1 MSGKAE
7 LIFNRLEVIKVN
19 RYKPISSSPLFTM
32 AALTILKEIEKG
44 TKSAQSKRRI
54 IAYHMKHGNA
64 TIPDLAKRLGLSI
77 PTVSK
82 LVDELTDTGLI
93 KEGGKTETGS
103 GRHPNTYGL
112 NPESCY
118 FVGVDIKN
126 TSVSLGLMDFG
137 GKVIEKQ
144 LDVLF
149 ESVNS
154 VDGLTKLCDIIE
166 RFISSRSVERT
177 AIMAVNVNISGRVNP
192 KMGYSYSRYNFEE
205 LPLSEVLTKKLGVRV
220 CIENDTRAMAYGE
233 YLYGDCST
241 IDNLIFLNLSW
252 GIGLGIIIGGR
263 MYYGKSGFAGEIG
276 HMVTYD
282 NEILCQCGKKGCL
295 ETEASGRA
303 LVRKLTARLE
313 AGANSIIADRY
324 HENKKITLEDIFEAI
339 DSEDLLCIELVEDMG
354 RELGRWLAGII
365 NIFNP
370 EKVILGGSLS
380 SAVGDYLLQPVT
392 TAVRRYSLNLV
403 NKDTK
408 IVISHLGDQS
418 GLIGSCAAARRYAF
432 DDYID

>member
-1 MSGKAE
+1 
-7 LIFNRLEVIKVN
+7 
-19 RYKPISSSPLFTM
+19 M
-32 AALTILKEIEKG
+32 AALALLKEIEKG
-44 TKSAQSKRRI
+44 SKSAQSKRRI

-126 TSVSLGLMDFG
+126 KSISLGLMDFG
-137 GKVIEKQ
+137 GKVIETQ
-144 LDVLF
+144 LDVMF
-149 ESVNS
+149 ESLNS
-154 VDGLTKLCDIIE
+154 VDNLTQLCDIID
-166 RFISSRSVERT
+166 RFINSRSVDRS
-177 AIMAVNVNISGRVNP
+177 AILAINVNISGRVNP
-192 KMGYSYSRYNFEE
+192 MVGYSYSRYNFDEIPLTE
-205 LPLSEVLTKKLGVRV
+205 VLSEKLGIKV
-220 CIENDTRAMAYGE
+220 CIENDTRAMTYGE
-233 YLYGDCST
+233 YIYGDCSK

-252 GIGLGIIIGGR
+252 GIGLGIIINGKI
-263 MYYGKSGFAGEIG
+263 YYGKSGFAGEIG
-276 HMVTYD
+276 HMVTYN
-282 NEILCQCGKKGCL
+282 NEILCHCGKKGCL

-303 LVRKLTARLE
+303 LVRKLIERLE
-313 AGANSIIADRY
+313 KGANSLIADRY
-324 HENKKITLEDIFEAI
+324 REDKTITLDDVLEAI
-339 DSEDLLCIELVEDMG
+339 DGEDLLCIELVEDMG

-380 SAVGDYLLQPVT
+380 SVGDYILQPVI

-408 IVISHLGDQS
+408 IVISQLGDQS
-418 GLIGSCAAARRYAF
+418 GLIGSCATARRSAF
-432 DDYID
+432 DDYLD

>member
-1 MSGKAE
+1 
-7 LIFNRLEVIKVN
+7 
-19 RYKPISSSPLFTM
+19 M
-32 AALTILKEIEKG
+32 AALALLKEIEKG
-44 TKSAQSKRRI
+44 SKSAQSKRRI

-126 TSVSLGLMDFG
+126 KSISLGLMDFG
-137 GKVIEKQ
+137 GKVIETQ
-144 LDVLF
+144 LDVMF
-149 ESVNS
+149 ESLNS
-154 VDGLTKLCDIIE
+154 VDNLTQLCDIID
-166 RFISSRSVERT
+166 RFINSRSVDRS
-177 AIMAVNVNISGRVNP
+177 AILAINVNISGRVNP
-192 KMGYSYSRYNFEE
+192 MVGYSYSRYNFDEIPLTE
-205 LPLSEVLTKKLGVRV
+205 VLSEKLGIKV
-220 CIENDTRAMAYGE
+220 CIENDTRAMTYGE
-233 YLYGDCST
+233 YIYGDCSK

-252 GIGLGIIIGGR
+252 GIGLGIIIDGKI
-263 MYYGKSGFAGEIG
+263 YYGKSGFAGEIG
-276 HMVTYD
+276 HMVTYN
-282 NEILCQCGKKGCL
+282 NEILCHCGKKGCL

-303 LVRKLTARLE
+303 LVRKLIERLE
-313 AGANSIIADRY
+313 KGANSLIADRY
-324 HENKKITLEDIFEAI
+324 REDKTITLDDVLEAI
-339 DSEDLLCIELVEDMG
+339 DGEDLLCIELVEDMG

-380 SAVGDYLLQPVT
+380 SVGDYILQPVI

-408 IVISHLGDQS
+408 IVISQLGDQS
-418 GLIGSCAAARRYAF
+418 GLIGSCATARRSAF
-432 DDYID
+432 DDYLD

>member
-1 MSGKAE
+1 
-7 LIFNRLEVIKVN
+7 
-19 RYKPISSSPLFTM
+19 M
-32 AALTILKEIEKG
+32 AALALLKEIEKG

-112 NPESCY
+112 NPDSCY

-126 TSVSLGLMDFG
+126 GSLSLGLMDFG

-144 LDVLF
+144 LDIDF
-149 ESVNS
+149 ESCNS
-154 VDGLTKLCDIIE
+154 VDNLSQLCDIIN
-166 RFISSRSVERT
+166 RFINSRSVDRS
-177 AIMAVNVNISGRVNP
+177 AILAVNVNISGRVNP
-192 KMGYSYSRYNFEE
+192 MMGYSYSRYNFEE
-205 LPLSEVLTKKLGVRV
+205 MPLSEVLSEKLGLRV
-220 CIENDTRAMAYGE
+220 CIENDTRAMTYGE
-233 YLYGDCST
+233 YIYGDCSK

-252 GIGLGIIIGGR
+252 GIGLGIIIDGKI
-263 MYYGKSGFAGEIG
+263 YYGKSGFAGEIG

-282 NEILCQCGKKGCL
+282 NEIICHCGKKGCL

-303 LVRKLTARLE
+303 LVRKLIERLE
-313 AGANSIIADRY
+313 AGANSLIADGYR
-324 HENKKITLEDIFEAI
+324 ENKTITLDDIFEAI

-370 EKVILGGSLS
+370 EKVILGGAL
-380 SAVGDYLLQPVT
+380 SAVGDYILQPVM

-408 IVISHLGDQS
+408 IVISQLGDQS
-418 GLIGSCAAARRYAF
+418 GLIGSCATARRCAF

>member
-1 MSGKAE
+1 
-7 LIFNRLEVIKVN
+7 
-19 RYKPISSSPLFTM
+19 M
-32 AALTILKEIEKG
+32 AATALLNEIEKG
-44 TKSAQSKRRI
+44 TKSAQSKKRI

-93 KEGGKTETGS
+93 REGGKTETGN

-112 NPESCY
+112 NPVSCY

-126 TSVSLGLMDFG
+126 DTVSLGLMDFG
-137 GKVIEKQ
+137 GTIIEQQ
-144 LDVLF
+144 LDMLF
-149 ESVNS
+149 ESQNS
-154 VDGLTKLCDIIE
+154 IDNLTQLCSIID
-166 RFISSRSVERT
+166 RFINSRSIDRNSILT
-177 AIMAVNVNISGRVNP
+177 VNVNISGRVNP
-192 KMGYSYSRYNFEE
+192 MVGYSYSRYNFDEI
-205 LPLSEVLTKKLGVRV
+205 PLSEVMSEKLGVRV
-220 CIENDTRAMAYGE
+220 CIENDTRAMTYGE
-233 YLYGDCST
+233 YIYGDCSK

-252 GIGLGIIIGGR
+252 GLGLGIIIDGKV
-263 MYYGKSGFAGEIG
+263 YHGKSGFAGEIG

-282 NEILCQCGKKGCL
+282 NEIICHCGKKGCI
-295 ETEASGRA
+295 ETETSGSA
-303 LVRKLTARLE
+303 LVRKLKERLD
-313 AGANSIIADRY
+313 AGANSLIAERY
-324 HENKKITLEDIFEAI
+324 RETKNITLDDIFEAI

-370 EKVILGGSLS
+370 EKVIIGGALS
-380 SAVGDYLLQPVT
+380 VVGDYILQPVI

-408 IVISHLGDQS
+408 IVISQLGDQA
-418 GLIGSCAAARRYAF
+418 GLIGSCATARRRAF
-432 DDYID
+432 GED

>member
-1 MSGKAE
+1 
-7 LIFNRLEVIKVN
+7 
-19 RYKPISSSPLFTM
+19 M
-32 AALTILKEIEKG
+32 AALALLKEIEKG

-126 TSVSLGLMDFG
+126 KSISLGLMDFG
-137 GKVIEKQ
+137 GKVVETQ
-144 LDVLF
+144 LDIVF
-149 ESVNS
+149 ESLNS
-154 VDGLTKLCDIIE
+154 VDNLTQLCDIIN
-166 RFISSRSVERT
+166 RFINSRSVDRS
-177 AIMAVNVNISGRVNP
+177 AILAVNVNISGRVNP
-192 KMGYSYSRYNFEE
+192 MVGYSYSRYNFEE
-205 LPLSEVLTKKLGVRV
+205 IPLSEVLTEKLGLKV
-220 CIENDTRAMAYGE
+220 CIENDTRAMTYGE
-233 YLYGDCST
+233 YIYGDCSK
-241 IDNLIFLNLSW
+241 IDNLIFVNLSW
-252 GIGLGIIIGGR
+252 GIGLGIIINGKI
-263 MYYGKSGFAGEIG
+263 YYGKSGFAGEIG

-282 NEILCQCGKKGCL
+282 NEILCHCGKKGCL

-303 LVRKLTARLE
+303 LVRKLIERLE
-313 AGANSIIADRY
+313 NGANSLIADRY
-324 HENKKITLEDIFEAI
+324 REEKTVTLDDIFEAI
-339 DSEDLLCIELVEDMG
+339 DGEDLLCIELVEDMG

-370 EKVILGGSLS
+370 EKVIIGGSLS
-380 SAVGDYLLQPVT
+380 SVGDYILQPVI

-408 IVISHLGDQS
+408 IVISQLGDQS
-418 GLIGSCAAARRYAF
+418 GLIGSCATARRSAF
-432 DDYID
+432 DDYLD

>member
-1 MSGKAE
+1 
-7 LIFNRLEVIKVN
+7 
-19 RYKPISSSPLFTM
+19 M
-32 AALTILKEIEKG
+32 AALALLKEIEKG

-112 NPESCY
+112 NPDSCY

-126 TSVSLGLMDFG
+126 GSLSLGLMDFG

-144 LDVLF
+144 LDIDF
-149 ESVNS
+149 ESCNS
-154 VDGLTKLCDIIE
+154 VDNLSQLCGIIN
-166 RFISSRSVERT
+166 RFINSRSVDRS
-177 AIMAVNVNISGRVNP
+177 AILAVNVNISGRVNP
-192 KMGYSYSRYNFEE
+192 MMGYSYSRYNFEE
-205 LPLSEVLTKKLGVRV
+205 MPLSEVLSEKLGLRV
-220 CIENDTRAMAYGE
+220 CIENDTRAMTYGE
-233 YLYGDCST
+233 YIYGDCSK

-252 GIGLGIIIGGR
+252 GIGLGIIIDGKI
-263 MYYGKSGFAGEIG
+263 YYGKSGFAGEIG

-282 NEILCQCGKKGCL
+282 NEIICHCGKKGCL

-303 LVRKLTARLE
+303 LVRKLIERLE
-313 AGANSIIADRY
+313 AGANSLIADRY
-324 HENKKITLEDIFEAI
+324 RENKTITLDDIFEAI

-370 EKVILGGSLS
+370 EKVILGGAL
-380 SAVGDYLLQPVT
+380 SAVGDYILQPVM

-408 IVISHLGDQS
+408 IVISQLGDQS
-418 GLIGSCAAARRYAF
+418 GLIGSCATARRCAF

>member
-1 MSGKAE
+1 
-7 LIFNRLEVIKVN
+7 
-19 RYKPISSSPLFTM
+19 M
-32 AALTILKEIEKG
+32 AALALLKEIEKG

-112 NPESCY
+112 NPDSCY

-126 TSVSLGLMDFG
+126 GSLSLGLMDFG

-144 LDVLF
+144 LDIDF
-149 ESVNS
+149 ESCNS
-154 VDGLTKLCDIIE
+154 VDNLSQLCDIIN
-166 RFISSRSVERT
+166 RFINSRSVDRS
-177 AIMAVNVNISGRVNP
+177 AILAVNVNISGRVNP
-192 KMGYSYSRYNFEE
+192 MMGYSYSRYNFEE
-205 LPLSEVLTKKLGVRV
+205 MPLSEVLSEKLGLRV
-220 CIENDTRAMAYGE
+220 CIENDTRAMTYGE
-233 YLYGDCST
+233 YIYGDCSK

-252 GIGLGIIIGGR
+252 GIGLGIIIDGKI
-263 MYYGKSGFAGEIG
+263 YYGKSGFAGEIG

-282 NEILCQCGKKGCL
+282 NEIICHCGKKGCL

-303 LVRKLTARLE
+303 LVRKLIERLE
-313 AGANSIIADRY
+313 AGANSLIADRY
-324 HENKKITLEDIFEAI
+324 RENKTITLDDIFEAI

-370 EKVILGGSLS
+370 EKVILGGAL
-380 SAVGDYLLQPVT
+380 SAVGDYILQPVM

-403 NKDTK
+403 KKKKK
-408 IVISHLGDQS
+408 IVISQLGDQS
-418 GLIGSCAAARRYAF
+418 GLIGSCATARRCAF

>member
-1 MSGKAE
+1 
-7 LIFNRLEVIKVN
+7 
-19 RYKPISSSPLFTM
+19 M
-32 AALTILKEIEKG
+32 AALALLKEIEKG

-112 NPESCY
+112 NPDSCY

-126 TSVSLGLMDFG
+126 GSLSLGLMDFG

-144 LDVLF
+144 LDIDF
-149 ESVNS
+149 ESCNS
-154 VDGLTKLCDIIE
+154 VDNLSQLCDIIN
-166 RFISSRSVERT
+166 RFINSRSVDRS
-177 AIMAVNVNISGRVNP
+177 AILAVNVNISGRVNP
-192 KMGYSYSRYNFEE
+192 MMGYSYSRYNFEE
-205 LPLSEVLTKKLGVRV
+205 MPLSEVLSEKLGLRV
-220 CIENDTRAMAYGE
+220 CIENDTRAMTYGE
-233 YLYGDCST
+233 YIYGDCSK

-252 GIGLGIIIGGR
+252 GIGLGIIIDGKI
-263 MYYGKSGFAGEIG
+263 YYGKSGFAGEIG

-282 NEILCQCGKKGCL
+282 NEIICHCGKKGCL

-303 LVRKLTARLE
+303 LVRKPIERLE
-313 AGANSIIADRY
+313 AGATSLIADRY
-324 HENKKITLEDIFEAI
+324 RENKTITLDDIFEAI

-370 EKVILGGSLS
+370 EKVILGGAL
-380 SAVGDYLLQPVT
+380 SAVGDYILQPVM

-408 IVISHLGDQS
+408 IVISQLGDQS
-418 GLIGSCAAARRYAF
+418 GLIGSCATARRCAF

>member
-1 MSGKAE
+1 
-7 LIFNRLEVIKVN
+7 
-19 RYKPISSSPLFTM
+19 M
-32 AALTILKEIEKG
+32 AALALLKEIEKG

-118 FVGVDIKN
+118 FVGVDIK
-126 TSVSLGLMDFG
+126 SKSISLGLMDFG
-137 GKVIEKQ
+137 GKVIETQ
-144 LDVLF
+144 LDVMF
-149 ESVNS
+149 ESLNS
-154 VDGLTKLCDIIE
+154 VDNLTQLCDIIG
-166 RFISSRSVERT
+166 RFINSRSVDRS
-177 AIMAVNVNISGRVNP
+177 AILAINVNISGRVNP
-192 KMGYSYSRYNFEE
+192 MVGYSYSRYNFDEIPLTE
-205 LPLSEVLTKKLGVRV
+205 VLSEKIGIKV
-220 CIENDTRAMAYGE
+220 CIENDTRAMTYGE
-233 YLYGDCST
+233 YIYGDCSK

-252 GIGLGIIIGGR
+252 GIGLGIIIDGKI
-263 MYYGKSGFAGEIG
+263 YYGKSGFAGEIG
-276 HMVTYD
+276 HMVTYN
-282 NEILCQCGKKGCL
+282 NEILCHCGKKGCL

-303 LVRKLTARLE
+303 LVRKLIERLE
-313 AGANSIIADRY
+313 KGANSLIADRY
-324 HENKKITLEDIFEAI
+324 REDKTITLDDVLEAI
-339 DSEDLLCIELVEDMG
+339 DGEDLLCIELVEDMG

-380 SAVGDYLLQPVT
+380 SVGDYILQPVI

-408 IVISHLGDQS
+408 IVISQLGDQS
-418 GLIGSCAAARRYAF
+418 GLIGSCATARRSAF
-432 DDYID
+432 DDYLD

>member
-1 MSGKAE
+1 
-7 LIFNRLEVIKVN
+7 
-19 RYKPISSSPLFTM
+19 M
-32 AALTILKEIEKG
+32 AALALLKEIEKG

-112 NPESCY
+112 NPDSCY

-126 TSVSLGLMDFG
+126 GSLSLGLMDFG

-144 LDVLF
+144 LDIDF
-149 ESVNS
+149 ESCNS
-154 VDGLTKLCDIIE
+154 VDNLSQLCDIIN
-166 RFISSRSVERT
+166 RFINSRSVDRS
-177 AIMAVNVNISGRVNP
+177 AILAVNVNISGRVNP
-192 KMGYSYSRYNFEE
+192 MMGYSYSRYNFEAM
-205 LPLSEVLTKKLGVRV
+205 PLSEVLSEKLGLRV
-220 CIENDTRAMAYGE
+220 CIENDTRAMTYGE
-233 YLYGDCST
+233 YIYGDCSK

-252 GIGLGIIIGGR
+252 GIGLGIIIDGKI
-263 MYYGKSGFAGEIG
+263 YYGKSGFAGEIG

-282 NEILCQCGKKGCL
+282 NEIICHCGKKGCL

-303 LVRKLTARLE
+303 LVRKLIERLE
-313 AGANSIIADRY
+313 AGANSLIADRY
-324 HENKKITLEDIFEAI
+324 RENKTITLDDIFEAI

-370 EKVILGGSLS
+370 EKVILGGAL
-380 SAVGDYLLQPVT
+380 SAVGDYILQPVM

-408 IVISHLGDQS
+408 IVISQLGDQS
-418 GLIGSCAAARRYAF
+418 GLIGSCATARRCAF

>member
-1 MSGKAE
+1 
-7 LIFNRLEVIKVN
+7 
-19 RYKPISSSPLFTM
+19 M
-32 AALTILKEIEKG
+32 AALALLKEIEKG
-44 TKSAQSKRRI
+44 SKSAQSKRRI

-126 TSVSLGLMDFG
+126 KSISLGLMDFG
-137 GKVIEKQ
+137 GKVIETQ
-144 LDVLF
+144 LDVMF
-149 ESVNS
+149 ESLNS
-154 VDGLTKLCDIIE
+154 VDNLTQLCDIID
-166 RFISSRSVERT
+166 RFINSRSVDRS
-177 AIMAVNVNISGRVNP
+177 AILAINVNISGRVNP
-192 KMGYSYSRYNFEE
+192 MVGYSYSRYNFDEIPLTE
-205 LPLSEVLTKKLGVRV
+205 VLSEKLGIKV
-220 CIENDTRAMAYGE
+220 CIENDTRAMTYGE
-233 YLYGDCST
+233 YIYGDCSK

-252 GIGLGIIIGGR
+252 GIGLGIIIDGKI
-263 MYYGKSGFAGEIG
+263 YYGKSGFAGEIG
-276 HMVTYD
+276 HMVTYN
-282 NEILCQCGKKGCL
+282 NEILCHCGKKGCL

-303 LVRKLTARLE
+303 LVRKLIERLE
-313 AGANSIIADRY
+313 KGANSLIADRY
-324 HENKKITLEDIFEAI
+324 RADKTITLDDVLEAI
-339 DSEDLLCIELVEDMG
+339 DGEDLLCIELVEDMG

-380 SAVGDYLLQPVT
+380 SVGDYILQPVI

-408 IVISHLGDQS
+408 IVISQLGDQS
-418 GLIGSCAAARRYAF
+418 GLIGSCATARRSAF
-432 DDYID
+432 DDYLD

>member
-1 MSGKAE
+1 
-7 LIFNRLEVIKVN
+7 
-19 RYKPISSSPLFTM
+19 M
-32 AALTILKEIEKG
+32 AALALLKEIEKG

-112 NPESCY
+112 NPDSCY

-126 TSVSLGLMDFG
+126 GSLSLGLMDFG

-144 LDVLF
+144 LDIEF
-149 ESVNS
+149 ESCNS
-154 VDGLTKLCDIIE
+154 VDNLSQLCDIIN
-166 RFISSRSVERT
+166 RFINSRSVDRS
-177 AIMAVNVNISGRVNP
+177 AILAVNVNISGRVNP
-192 KMGYSYSRYNFEE
+192 MMGYSYSRYNFEE
-205 LPLSEVLTKKLGVRV
+205 MPLSEVLSEKLGLRV
-220 CIENDTRAMAYGE
+220 CIENDTRAMTYGE
-233 YLYGDCST
+233 YIYGDCSK

-252 GIGLGIIIGGR
+252 GIGLGIIIDGKI
-263 MYYGKSGFAGEIG
+263 YYGKSGFAGEIG

-282 NEILCQCGKKGCL
+282 NEIICHCGKKGCL

-303 LVRKLTARLE
+303 LVRKLIERLE
-313 AGANSIIADRY
+313 AGANSLIADRY
-324 HENKKITLEDIFEAI
+324 RENKTITLDDIFEAI

-370 EKVILGGSLS
+370 EKVILGGAL
-380 SAVGDYLLQPVT
+380 SAVGDYILQPVM

-408 IVISHLGDQS
+408 IVISQLGDQS
-418 GLIGSCAAARRYAF
+418 GLIGSCATARRCAF

>member
-1 MSGKAE
+1 
-7 LIFNRLEVIKVN
+7 
-19 RYKPISSSPLFTM
+19 M
-32 AALTILKEIEKG
+32 AALALLKEIEKG

-112 NPESCY
+112 NPDSCY
-118 FVGVDIKN
+118 FAGVDIKN
-126 TSVSLGLMDFG
+126 GSLSLGLMDFG

-144 LDVLF
+144 LDIDF
-149 ESVNS
+149 ESCNS
-154 VDGLTKLCDIIE
+154 VDNLSQLCDIIN
-166 RFISSRSVERT
+166 RFINSRSVDRS
-177 AIMAVNVNISGRVNP
+177 AILAVNVNISGRVNP
-192 KMGYSYSRYNFEE
+192 MMGYSYSRYNFEE
-205 LPLSEVLTKKLGVRV
+205 MPLSEVLSEKLGLRV
-220 CIENDTRAMAYGE
+220 CIENDTRAMTYGE
-233 YLYGDCST
+233 YIYGDCSK

-252 GIGLGIIIGGR
+252 GIGLGIIIDGKI
-263 MYYGKSGFAGEIG
+263 YYGKSGFAGEIG

-282 NEILCQCGKKGCL
+282 NEIICHCGKKGCL

-303 LVRKLTARLE
+303 LVRKLIERLE
-313 AGANSIIADRY
+313 AGANSLIADRY
-324 HENKKITLEDIFEAI
+324 RENKTITLDDIFEAI

-370 EKVILGGSLS
+370 EKVILGGAL
-380 SAVGDYLLQPVT
+380 SAVGDYILQPVM

-408 IVISHLGDQS
+408 IVISQLGDQS
-418 GLIGSCAAARRYAF
+418 GLIGSCATARRCAF

>member
-1 MSGKAE
+1 
-7 LIFNRLEVIKVN
+7 
-19 RYKPISSSPLFTM
+19 M
-32 AALTILKEIEKG
+32 AALALLKEIEKG

-118 FVGVDIKN
+118 FVGVDIK
-126 TSVSLGLMDFG
+126 SKSISLGLMDFG
-137 GKVIEKQ
+137 GKVIETQ
-144 LDVLF
+144 LDVMF
-149 ESVNS
+149 ESLNS
-154 VDGLTKLCDIIE
+154 VDNLTQLCDIIG
-166 RFISSRSVERT
+166 RFINSRSVDRS
-177 AIMAVNVNISGRVNP
+177 AILAINVNISGRVNP
-192 KMGYSYSRYNFEE
+192 MVGYSYSRYNFDEIPLTE
-205 LPLSEVLTKKLGVRV
+205 VLSEKLGIKV
-220 CIENDTRAMAYGE
+220 CIENDTRAMTYGE
-233 YLYGDCST
+233 YIYGDCSK

-252 GIGLGIIIGGR
+252 GIGLGIIIDGKI
-263 MYYGKSGFAGEIG
+263 YYGKSGFAGEIG
-276 HMVTYD
+276 HMVTYN
-282 NEILCQCGKKGCL
+282 NEILCHCGKKGCL

-303 LVRKLTARLE
+303 LVRKLIERLE
-313 AGANSIIADRY
+313 KGANSLIADRY
-324 HENKKITLEDIFEAI
+324 REDKTITLDDVLEAI
-339 DSEDLLCIELVEDMG
+339 DGEDLLCIELVEDMG

-380 SAVGDYLLQPVT
+380 SVGDYILQPVI

-408 IVISHLGDQS
+408 IVISQLGDQS
-418 GLIGSCAAARRYAF
+418 GLIGSCATARRSAF
-432 DDYID
+432 DDYLD

>member
-1 MSGKAE
+1 
-7 LIFNRLEVIKVN
+7 
-19 RYKPISSSPLFTM
+19 M
-32 AALTILKEIEKG
+32 AALALLKEIEKG

-54 IAYHMKHGNA
+54 IAYHMKHGND

-112 NPESCY
+112 NPDSCY

-126 TSVSLGLMDFG
+126 GSLSLGLMDFG

-144 LDVLF
+144 LDIDF
-149 ESVNS
+149 ESCNS
-154 VDGLTKLCDIIE
+154 VDNLSQLCDIIN
-166 RFISSRSVERT
+166 RFINSRSVDRS
-177 AIMAVNVNISGRVNP
+177 AILAVNVNISGRVNP
-192 KMGYSYSRYNFEE
+192 MMGYSYSRYNFEE
-205 LPLSEVLTKKLGVRV
+205 MPLSEVLSEKLGLRV
-220 CIENDTRAMAYGE
+220 CIENDTRAMTYGE
-233 YLYGDCST
+233 YIYGDCSK

-252 GIGLGIIIGGR
+252 GIGLGIIIDGKI
-263 MYYGKSGFAGEIG
+263 YYGKSGFAGEIG

-282 NEILCQCGKKGCL
+282 NEIICHCGKKGCL

-303 LVRKLTARLE
+303 LVRKLIERLE
-313 AGANSIIADRY
+313 AGANSLIADRY
-324 HENKKITLEDIFEAI
+324 RENKTITLDDIFEAI

-370 EKVILGGSLS
+370 EKVILGGAL
-380 SAVGDYLLQPVT
+380 SAVGDYILQPVM

-408 IVISHLGDQS
+408 IVISQLGDQS
-418 GLIGSCAAARRYAF
+418 GLIGSCATARRCAF

>member
-1 MSGKAE
+1 
-7 LIFNRLEVIKVN
+7 
-19 RYKPISSSPLFTM
+19 M
-32 AALTILKEIEKG
+32 AALALLKEIEKG

-112 NPESCY
+112 NPDSCY

-126 TSVSLGLMDFG
+126 GSLSLGLMDFG

-144 LDVLF
+144 LDIDF
-149 ESVNS
+149 ESCNS
-154 VDGLTKLCDIIE
+154 VDNLSQLCDIIN
-166 RFISSRSVERT
+166 RFINSRSVDRS
-177 AIMAVNVNISGRVNP
+177 AILAVNVNISGRVNP
-192 KMGYSYSRYNFEE
+192 MMGYSYSRYNFEE
-205 LPLSEVLTKKLGVRV
+205 MPLSEVLSEKLGLRV
-220 CIENDTRAMAYGE
+220 CIENDTRAMTYGE
-233 YLYGDCST
+233 YIYGDCSK

-252 GIGLGIIIGGR
+252 GIGLGIIIDGKI
-263 MYYGKSGFAGEIG
+263 YYGKSGFAGEIG

-282 NEILCQCGKKGCL
+282 NEIICHCGKKGCL

-303 LVRKLTARLE
+303 LVRKLIERLE
-313 AGANSIIADRY
+313 AGANSLLADRY
-324 HENKKITLEDIFEAI
+324 RENKTITLDDIFEAI

-370 EKVILGGSLS
+370 EKVILGGAL
-380 SAVGDYLLQPVT
+380 SAVGDYILQPVM

-408 IVISHLGDQS
+408 IVISQLGDQS
-418 GLIGSCAAARRYAF
+418 GLIGSCATARRCAF

>member
-1 MSGKAE
+1 
-7 LIFNRLEVIKVN
+7 
-19 RYKPISSSPLFTM
+19 
-32 AALTILKEIEKG
+32 
-44 TKSAQSKRRI
+44 
-54 IAYHMKHGNA
+54 MKHGNA

-112 NPESCY
+112 NPDSCY

-126 TSVSLGLMDFG
+126 GSLSLGLMDFG

-144 LDVLF
+144 LDIDF
-149 ESVNS
+149 ESCNS
-154 VDGLTKLCDIIE
+154 VDNLSQLCDIIN
-166 RFISSRSVERT
+166 RFINSRSVDRS
-177 AIMAVNVNISGRVNP
+177 AILAVNVNISGRVNP
-192 KMGYSYSRYNFEE
+192 MMGYSYSRYNFEE
-205 LPLSEVLTKKLGVRV
+205 MPLSEVLSEKLGLRV
-220 CIENDTRAMAYGE
+220 CIENDTRAMTYGE
-233 YLYGDCST
+233 YIYGDCSK

-252 GIGLGIIIGGR
+252 GIGLGIIIDGKI
-263 MYYGKSGFAGEIG
+263 YYGKSGFAGEIG

-282 NEILCQCGKKGCL
+282 NEIICHCGKKGCL

-303 LVRKLTARLE
+303 LVRKLIERLE
-313 AGANSIIADRY
+313 AGANSLIADRY
-324 HENKKITLEDIFEAI
+324 RENKTITLDDIFEAI

-370 EKVILGGSLS
+370 EKVILGGAL
-380 SAVGDYLLQPVT
+380 SAVGDYILQPVM

-408 IVISHLGDQS
+408 IVISQLGDQS
-418 GLIGSCAAARRYAF
+418 GLIGSCATARRCAF

>member
-1 MSGKAE
+1 
-7 LIFNRLEVIKVN
+7 
-19 RYKPISSSPLFTM
+19 M
-32 AALTILKEIEKG
+32 AALALLKEIEKG

-126 TSVSLGLMDFG
+126 KSISLGLMDFG
-137 GKVIEKQ
+137 GKVVETQ
-144 LDVLF
+144 LDIVF
-149 ESVNS
+149 ESLNS
-154 VDGLTKLCDIIE
+154 VDNLTQLCDIIN
-166 RFISSRSVERT
+166 RFINSRSVDRS
-177 AIMAVNVNISGRVNP
+177 AILAVNVNISGRVNP
-192 KMGYSYSRYNFEE
+192 MVGYSYSRYNFEE
-205 LPLSEVLTKKLGVRV
+205 IPLSEVLTEKLGLKV
-220 CIENDTRAMAYGE
+220 CIENDTRAMTYGE
-233 YLYGDCST
+233 YIYGDCSK
-241 IDNLIFLNLSW
+241 IDNLIFVNLSW
-252 GIGLGIIIGGR
+252 GIGLGIIINGKI
-263 MYYGKSGFAGEIG
+263 YYGKSGFAGEIG

-282 NEILCQCGKKGCL
+282 NEILCHCGKKGCL

-303 LVRKLTARLE
+303 LVRKLIERLE
-313 AGANSIIADRY
+313 NGANSIIADRY
-324 HENKKITLEDIFEAI
+324 REEKTVTLDDIFEAI
-339 DSEDLLCIELVEDMG
+339 DGEDLLCIELVEDMG

-380 SAVGDYLLQPVT
+380 SVGDYILQPVI

-408 IVISHLGDQS
+408 IVISQLGDQS
-418 GLIGSCAAARRYAF
+418 GLIGSCATARRSAF
-432 DDYID
+432 DDYLD

>member
-1 MSGKAE
+1 
-7 LIFNRLEVIKVN
+7 
-19 RYKPISSSPLFTM
+19 M
-32 AALTILKEIEKG
+32 AALALLKEIEKG

-126 TSVSLGLMDFG
+126 KSISLGLMDFG
-137 GKVIEKQ
+137 GKVIETQ
-144 LDVLF
+144 LDVMF
-149 ESVNS
+149 ESLNS
-154 VDGLTKLCDIIE
+154 VDNLTQLCDIID
-166 RFISSRSVERT
+166 RFINSRSVDRS
-177 AIMAVNVNISGRVNP
+177 AILAINVNISGRVNP
-192 KMGYSYSRYNFEE
+192 MVGYSYSRYNFDEIPLTE
-205 LPLSEVLTKKLGVRV
+205 VLSEKLGIKV
-220 CIENDTRAMAYGE
+220 CIENDTRAMTYGE
-233 YLYGDCST
+233 YIYGDCSK

-252 GIGLGIIIGGR
+252 GIGLGIIIDGKI
-263 MYYGKSGFAGEIG
+263 YYGKSGFAGEIG
-276 HMVTYD
+276 HMVTYN
-282 NEILCQCGKKGCL
+282 NEILCHCGKKGCL

-303 LVRKLTARLE
+303 LVRKLIERLE
-313 AGANSIIADRY
+313 KGANSLIADRY
-324 HENKKITLEDIFEAI
+324 REDKTITLDDVLEAI
-339 DSEDLLCIELVEDMG
+339 DGEDLLCIELVEDMG

-380 SAVGDYLLQPVT
+380 SVGDYILQPVI

-408 IVISHLGDQS
+408 IVISQLGDQS
-418 GLIGSCAAARRYAF
+418 GLIGSCATARRSAF
-432 DDYID
+432 DDYLD

>member
-1 MSGKAE
+1 
-7 LIFNRLEVIKVN
+7 
-19 RYKPISSSPLFTM
+19 M
-32 AALTILKEIEKG
+32 AALALLKEIEKG

-112 NPESCY
+112 NPDSCY

-126 TSVSLGLMDFG
+126 GSLSLGLMDFG

-144 LDVLF
+144 LDIDF
-149 ESVNS
+149 ESCNS
-154 VDGLTKLCDIIE
+154 VDNLSQLCDIIN
-166 RFISSRSVERT
+166 RFINSRSVDRS
-177 AIMAVNVNISGRVNP
+177 AILAVNVNISGRVNP
-192 KMGYSYSRYNFEE
+192 MMGYSYSRYNFEE
-205 LPLSEVLTKKLGVRV
+205 MPLSEVLSEKLGLRV
-220 CIENDTRAMAYGE
+220 CIENDTRAMTYGE
-233 YLYGDCST
+233 YIYGDCSK

-252 GIGLGIIIGGR
+252 GIGLGIIIDGKI
-263 MYYGKSGFAGEIG
+263 YHGKSGFAGEIG

-282 NEILCQCGKKGCL
+282 NEIICHCGKKGCL

-303 LVRKLTARLE
+303 LVRKLIERLE
-313 AGANSIIADRY
+313 AGANSLIADRY
-324 HENKKITLEDIFEAI
+324 RENKTITLDDIFEAI

-370 EKVILGGSLS
+370 EKVILGGAL
-380 SAVGDYLLQPVT
+380 SAVGDYILQPVM

-408 IVISHLGDQS
+408 IVISQLGDQS
-418 GLIGSCAAARRYAF
+418 GLIGSCATARRCAF

>member
-1 MSGKAE
+1 
-7 LIFNRLEVIKVN
+7 
-19 RYKPISSSPLFTM
+19 M
-32 AALTILKEIEKG
+32 AALALLKEIEKG

-118 FVGVDIKN
+118 FVGVDIK
-126 TSVSLGLMDFG
+126 SKSISLGLMDFG
-137 GKVIEKQ
+137 GKVIETQ
-144 LDVLF
+144 LDVMF
-149 ESVNS
+149 ESLNS
-154 VDGLTKLCDIIE
+154 VDNLTQLCDIID
-166 RFISSRSVERT
+166 RFINSRSVDRS
-177 AIMAVNVNISGRVNP
+177 AILAINVNISGRVNP
-192 KMGYSYSRYNFEE
+192 MVGYSYSRYNFDEIPLTE
-205 LPLSEVLTKKLGVRV
+205 VLSEKLGIKV
-220 CIENDTRAMAYGE
+220 CIENDTRAMTYGE
-233 YLYGDCST
+233 YIYGDCSK

-252 GIGLGIIIGGR
+252 GIGLGIIIDGKI
-263 MYYGKSGFAGEIG
+263 YYGKSGFAGEIG
-276 HMVTYD
+276 HMVTYN
-282 NEILCQCGKKGCL
+282 NEILCHCGKKGCL

-303 LVRKLTARLE
+303 LVRKLIERLE
-313 AGANSIIADRY
+313 KGANSLIADRY
-324 HENKKITLEDIFEAI
+324 REDKTITLDDVLEAI
-339 DSEDLLCIELVEDMG
+339 DGEDLLCIELVEDMG

-380 SAVGDYLLQPVT
+380 SVGDYILQPVI

-408 IVISHLGDQS
+408 IVISQLGDQS
-418 GLIGSCAAARRYAF
+418 GLIGSCATARRSAF
-432 DDYID
+432 DDYLD

>member
-1 MSGKAE
+1 
-7 LIFNRLEVIKVN
+7 
-19 RYKPISSSPLFTM
+19 M
-32 AALTILKEIEKG
+32 AALALLKEIEKG

-112 NPESCY
+112 NPDSCY

-126 TSVSLGLMDFG
+126 GSLSLGLMDFG

-144 LDVLF
+144 LDIDF
-149 ESVNS
+149 ESCNS
-154 VDGLTKLCDIIE
+154 VDNLSQLCDIIN
-166 RFISSRSVERT
+166 RFINSRSVDRS
-177 AIMAVNVNISGRVNP
+177 AILAVNVNISGRVNP
-192 KMGYSYSRYNFEE
+192 MMGYSYSRYNFEE
-205 LPLSEVLTKKLGVRV
+205 MPLSEVLSEKLGLRV
-220 CIENDTRAMAYGE
+220 CIENDTRAMTYGE
-233 YLYGDCST
+233 YIYGDCSK

-252 GIGLGIIIGGR
+252 GIGLGIIIDGKI
-263 MYYGKSGFAGEIG
+263 YYGKSGFAGEIG

-282 NEILCQCGKKGCL
+282 NEIICHCGKKGCL

-303 LVRKLTARLE
+303 LVRKLIERLE
-313 AGANSIIADRY
+313 AGANSLIAHRY
-324 HENKKITLEDIFEAI
+324 RENKTITLDDIFEAI

-370 EKVILGGSLS
+370 EKVILGGAL
-380 SAVGDYLLQPVT
+380 SAVGDYILQPVM

-408 IVISHLGDQS
+408 IVISQLGDQS
-418 GLIGSCAAARRYAF
+418 GLIGSCATARRCAF

>member
-1 MSGKAE
+1 
-7 LIFNRLEVIKVN
+7 
-19 RYKPISSSPLFTM
+19 M
-32 AALTILKEIEKG
+32 AALALLKEIEKG

-112 NPESCY
+112 NPDSCY

-126 TSVSLGLMDFG
+126 GSLSLGLMDFG

-144 LDVLF
+144 LDIDF
-149 ESVNS
+149 ESCNS
-154 VDGLTKLCDIIE
+154 VDNLSQLCDIIN
-166 RFISSRSVERT
+166 RFINSRSVDRS
-177 AIMAVNVNISGRVNP
+177 AILAVNVNISGRVNP
-192 KMGYSYSRYNFEE
+192 MMGYSYSRYNFEE
-205 LPLSEVLTKKLGVRV
+205 MPLSEVLSEKLGLRV
-220 CIENDTRAMAYGE
+220 CIENDTRAMTYGE
-233 YLYGDCST
+233 YIYGDCSK

-252 GIGLGIIIGGR
+252 GIGLGIIIDGKI
-263 MYYGKSGFAGEIG
+263 YYGKSGFAGEIG

-282 NEILCQCGKKGCL
+282 NEIICHCGKKGCL

-303 LVRKLTARLE
+303 LVRKLIERLD
-313 AGANSIIADRY
+313 AGANSLIADRY
-324 HENKKITLEDIFEAI
+324 RENKTITLDDIFEAI

-370 EKVILGGSLS
+370 EKVILGGAL
-380 SAVGDYLLQPVT
+380 SAVGDYILQPVM

-408 IVISHLGDQS
+408 IVISQLGDQS
-418 GLIGSCAAARRYAF
+418 GLIGSCATARRCAF